1 MLPYSNP
8 NHDFAFEQA
17 VIGMA
22 MISLDGSILKVNS
35 ALSDLLG
42 YSQQELTAG
51 APQKDSSIRALLNQV
66 VWNTRATQDQ
76 QQSITQFEYVYHHP
90 SDRVLY
96 LNVLCSVE
104 QDPEQG
110 PKGYL
115 VQFEDRTLMR
125 QLMKQLERKEQKL
138 NEKENS
144 FLQLLDGLPLSVLIT
159 KKGIV
164 HYVNPAG
171 LRLVN
176 AAHPQDVLGISTDVI
191 VDESYHNELSLR
203 RARYTES
210 ENGEL
215 GSFNY
220 LIRCL
225 DGQKKMVAGFTLI
238 INYEGEKAA
247 VGIFKDITEQLMEEN
262 RVMQSEKL
270 TTAGQLAAG
279 IAHEIRNPLTS
290 INGFVKLLRSAE
302 RSNELYFEI
311 IESELKRIELIV
323 NELLVLSKPQSV
335 HVSGPIDVSAIMEQ
349 IITLMKVQAAL
360 KNIEIIPHYPMAP
373 VFVQGEVNQ
382 LKQVFINLL
391 KNAMEA
397 MNQGGTITLDILHN
411 AQEVQIIVQDEG
423 IGMTQEQIQSLGQP
437 FVTTKDTGTG
447 LGLMITKNIIHNH
460 GGTMNVESMPDHGTT
475 FTIHLPAL

>member
-1 MLPYSNP
+1 MLPYSTP
-8 NHDFAFEQA
+8 NHDFAFEQS

-22 MISLDGSILKVNS
+22 IVSLDGTMLKVNS

-51 APQKDSSIRALLNQV
+51 APQEESIRKLLHQV
-66 VWNTRATQDQ
+66 VQNARTAQDH
-76 QQSITQFEYVYHHP
+76 QQSVTYFEYTYHHP
-90 SDRVLY
+90 SDREVY
-96 LNVLCSVE
+96 LSVHTRVEHDME
-104 QDPEQG
+104 QCPQT
-110 PKGYL
+110 YL
-115 VQFEDRTLMR
+115 VQFEDRTLLR
-125 QLMKQLERKEQKL
+125 HVMKQLELNEQKL
-138 NEKENS
+138 HEEENS
-144 FLQLLDGLPLSVLIT
+144 YLQLLEGLPLSVLIT
-159 KKGIV
+159 KKGII
-164 HYVNPAG
+164 HYVNPAT

-176 AAHPQDVLGISTDVI
+176 AAHPRDVLGISTDVI
-191 VDESYHNELSLR
+191 VDVSYHNELSKR
-203 RARYTES
+203 RARYVES
-210 ENGEL
+210 GEI
-215 GSFNY
+215 GSVNY

-225 DGQKKMVAGFTLI
+225 DGQKKMVTGFTLV

-247 VGIFKDITEQLMEEN
+247 VNIFKDITEQRMEED

-323 NELLVLSKPQSV
+323 NELLVLSKPQGV
-335 HVSGPIDVSAIMEQ
+335 HVSGPIDVFAIMEQ

-360 KNIEIIPHYPMAP
+360 KNIEIIPHYPMVP

-423 IGMTQEQIQSLGQP
+423 VGMTQEQIQSLGQP

-447 LGLMITKNIIHNH
+447 LGMMITKNIIHNH
-460 GGTMNVESMPDHGTT
+460 GGTMNVESIPDHGTT

>member
-51 APQKDSSIRALLNQV
+51 APQEDSSIRALLNQV
-66 VWNTRATQDQ
+66 VWNARATQNQ

-90 SDRVLY
+90 SDREIY
-96 LNVLCSVE
+96 LHARCSVE
-104 QDPEQG
+104 QDPKQN

-115 VQFEDRTLMR
+115 LQVEDRTLLR
-125 QLMKQLERKEQKL
+125 QLMKQLELKEQKL

-144 FLQLLDGLPLSVLIT
+144 FLQLLEGLPLSVLIT
-159 KKGIV
+159 KKGFV
-164 HYVNPAG
+164 HYVNPAA

-176 AAHPQDVLGISTDVI
+176 AAHPRDVLGISTDVV
-191 VDESYHNELSLR
+191 VDASYHNKLMKR
-203 RARYTES
+203 RAKYAES
-210 ENGEL
+210 GEI
-215 GSFNY
+215 GSVDY

-225 DGQKKMVAGFTLI
+225 DGQEKMVTGFTLI

-247 VGIFKDITEQLMEEN
+247 VGIFKDITEQQMEED

-335 HVSGPIDVSAIMEQ
+335 HVSGPIDVFAIMEQ

-360 KNIEIIPHYPMAP
+360 KNIEIVPHYPMAP

-460 GGTMNVESMPDHGTT
+460 GGTMNVESVPDHGTT

>member
-22 MISLDGSILKVNS
+22 LISLDGSILKVNS
-35 ALSDLLG
+35 ALSNLLG

-51 APQKDSSIRALLNQV
+51 ASQKDSSIRALLNQV

-90 SDRVLY
+90 SDREVY
-96 LNVLCSVE
+96 LSLRISVKE
-104 QDPEQG
+104 ELAQSFR
-110 PKGYL
+110 GYL
-115 VQFEDRTLMR
+115 VQFEDRTLLRQLMR
-125 QLMKQLERKEQKL
+125 QLELKEQKL

-144 FLQLLDGLPLSVLIT
+144 FLQLLEGLPLSVLIT

-164 HYVNPAG
+164 HYVNPAA

-176 AAHPQDVLGISTDVI
+176 AAHPRDVLGISTDVV
-191 VDESYHNELSLR
+191 VDASYHNALMKR
-203 RARYTES
+203 RAKYTES
-210 ENGEL
+210 GEI
-215 GSFNY
+215 GSVDY

-225 DGQKKMVAGFTLI
+225 DGQEKMVTGFTLI

-247 VGIFKDITEQLMEEN
+247 VGIFKDITEQQLEED

-335 HVSGPIDVSAIMEQ
+335 HVSGPIDVFAIMEQ

-460 GGTMNVESMPDHGTT
+460 GGTMNVESIPDHGTT

>member
-22 MISLDGSILKVNS
+22 LISLDGSILKVNS

-51 APQKDSSIRALLNQV
+51 APQEDSSIRALLNQV
-66 VWNTRATQDQ
+66 IWNARTAQDHPPLPAR
-76 QQSITQFEYVYHHP
+76 FEYVYHHP
-90 SDRVLY
+90 SNREVY
-96 LNVLCSVE
+96 LSICTMLQE
-104 QDPEQG
+104 LDQRRR
-110 PKGYL
+110 GYL
-115 VQFEDRTLMR
+115 VQFEDRTLLR
-125 QLMKQLERKEQKL
+125 QLMKQLELKEQKL
-138 NEKENS
+138 TEEENA
-144 FLQLLDGLPLSVLIT
+144 FLQLMEGLPLSVFIT
-159 KKGIV
+159 KKSII
-164 HYVNPAG
+164 HYVNAAA
-171 LRLVN
+171 LRLIN
-176 AAHPQDVLGISTDVI
+176 ATHPRDILGISTDVI
-191 VDESYHNELSLR
+191 VDVSDHNKLMKR
-203 RARYTES
+203 RAKYAES
-210 ENGEL
+210 GEI
-215 GSFNY
+215 GSVDY

-225 DGQKKMVAGFTLI
+225 DGQEKMVTGFTLI

-247 VGIFKDITEQLMEEN
+247 VGIFKDITEQQMEED

-335 HVSGPIDVSAIMEQ
+335 HVSGPIDVFAIMEQ

-460 GGTMNVESMPDHGTT
+460 GGTMNVESVPDHGTT

>member
-22 MISLDGSILKVNS
+22 LISLDGSILKVNS

-51 APQKDSSIRALLNQV
+51 ASQKDNSIRALLNQV

-90 SDRVLY
+90 SDREVY
-96 LNVLCSVE
+96 LSVRISVKE
-104 QDPEQG
+104 ELAQSFR
-110 PKGYL
+110 GYL
-115 VQFEDRTLMR
+115 VQFEDRTLLRQLMR
-125 QLMKQLERKEQKL
+125 QLELKEQKL

-144 FLQLLDGLPLSVLIT
+144 FLQLLEGLPLSVLIT

-164 HYVNPAG
+164 HYVNPAA

-176 AAHPQDVLGISTDVI
+176 ASHPRDVLGISTDVV
-191 VDESYHNELSLR
+191 VDASYHNALMKR
-203 RARYTES
+203 RAKYTES
-210 ENGEL
+210 GEI
-215 GSFNY
+215 GSVDY

-225 DGQKKMVAGFTLI
+225 DGQEKMVTGFTLI

-247 VGIFKDITEQLMEEN
+247 VGIFKDITEQQLEED

-335 HVSGPIDVSAIMEQ
+335 HVSGPIDVFAIMEQ

-460 GGTMNVESMPDHGTT
+460 GGTMNVESIPDYGTT

>member
-51 APQKDSSIRALLNQV
+51 APQEDSSIRALLNQV
-66 VWNTRATQDQ
+66 VWNARAAQNQ

-90 SDRVLY
+90 SDREVY
-96 LNVLCSVE
+96 LSVRISVKE
-104 QDPEQG
+104 ELAQNFRG
-110 PKGYL
+110 CL
-115 VQFEDRTLMR
+115 VQFEDRTLLR
-125 QLMKQLERKEQKL
+125 QLMKQLELKEQKL

-144 FLQLLDGLPLSVLIT
+144 FLQLLEGLPLSVLIT

-164 HYVNPAG
+164 HYVNPAA

-176 AAHPQDVLGISTDVI
+176 AAHPRDVLGISTDVV
-191 VDESYHNELSLR
+191 VDASHHNKLMKR
-203 RARYTES
+203 RAKYAES
-210 ENGEL
+210 EEI
-215 GSFNY
+215 GSVDY
-220 LIRCL
+220 RIRCL
-225 DGQKKMVAGFTLI
+225 DGQEKMVTGFTLI

-247 VGIFKDITEQLMEEN
+247 VGIFKDITEQQMEED

-335 HVSGPIDVSAIMEQ
+335 HVSGPIDVFAIMEQ

-411 AQEVQIIVQDEG
+411 AQEVRIIVQDEG

-460 GGTMNVESMPDHGTT
+460 GGTMNVESIPNHGTT

>member
-51 APQKDSSIRALLNQV
+51 APQEDSSIRALLNQV
-66 VWNTRATQDQ
+66 VWNARATQNQ
-76 QQSITQFEYVYHHP
+76 QQSITQFEHVYHHP
-90 SDRVLY
+90 SDREVY
-96 LNVLCSVE
+96 LHVRCSFE
-104 QDPEQG
+104 QDPKQN

-115 VQFEDRTLMR
+115 LQVEDRTLLR
-125 QLMKQLERKEQKL
+125 QLMKQLELKEQKL

-144 FLQLLDGLPLSVLIT
+144 FLQLLEGLPLSVLIT

-164 HYVNPAG
+164 HYVNPAA

-176 AAHPQDVLGISTDVI
+176 ASHPRDVLGISTDVV
-191 VDESYHNELSLR
+191 VDASYHNKLMKR
-203 RARYTES
+203 RAKYAES
-210 ENGEL
+210 GEI
-215 GSFNY
+215 GSIDY

-225 DGQKKMVAGFTLI
+225 DGQEKMVMGFTLI

-247 VGIFKDITEQLMEEN
+247 IGIFKDITELQMEED

-335 HVSGPIDVSAIMEQ
+335 HVSGPIDVFAIMEQ

-460 GGTMNVESMPDHGTT
+460 GGTMNVESIPDHGTT

>member
-22 MISLDGSILKVNS
+22 LISFDGSILKVNS

-51 APQKDSSIRALLNQV
+51 APQEDSSIRALLNQV
-66 VWNTRATQDQ
+66 VWNARAAQNQ

-90 SDRVLY
+90 SDREVY
-96 LNVLCSVE
+96 LSVRISVKE
-104 QDPEQG
+104 ELAQNFRG
-110 PKGYL
+110 CL
-115 VQFEDRTLMR
+115 VQFEDRTLLR
-125 QLMKQLERKEQKL
+125 QLMKQLELKEQKL

-144 FLQLLDGLPLSVLIT
+144 FLQLLEGLPLSVLIT

-164 HYVNPAG
+164 HYVNPAA

-176 AAHPQDVLGISTDVI
+176 AAHPRDVLGISTDVV
-191 VDESYHNELSLR
+191 VDASHHNKLMKR
-203 RARYTES
+203 RAKYAES
-210 ENGEL
+210 GEI
-215 GSFNY
+215 GSVDY
-220 LIRCL
+220 RIRCL
-225 DGQKKMVAGFTLI
+225 DGQEKMVTGFTLI

-247 VGIFKDITEQLMEEN
+247 VGIFKDITEQQMEED

-335 HVSGPIDVSAIMEQ
+335 HVSGPIDVFAIMEQ

-411 AQEVQIIVQDEG
+411 AQEVRIIVQDEG

-460 GGTMNVESMPDHGTT
+460 GGTMNVESIPNHGTT

>member
-22 MISLDGSILKVNS
+22 MISFDGSILKVNS

-51 APQKDSSIRALLNQV
+51 APQEDSSIRALLNQV
-66 VWNTRATQDQ
+66 VWNARATQDQ

-90 SDRVLY
+90 SDREVY
-96 LNVLCSVE
+96 LSVRISVKE
-104 QDPEQG
+104 ELAQNFRG
-110 PKGYL
+110 CL
-115 VQFEDRTLMR
+115 VQFEDRTLLR
-125 QLMKQLERKEQKL
+125 QLMKQLELKEQKL

-144 FLQLLDGLPLSVLIT
+144 FLQLLEGLPLSVLIT

-164 HYVNPAG
+164 HYVNPAA

-176 AAHPQDVLGISTDVI
+176 AAHPRDVLGISTDVV
-191 VDESYHNELSLR
+191 VDASHHNKLMKR
-203 RARYTES
+203 RAKYAES
-210 ENGEL
+210 GEI
-215 GSFNY
+215 GSVDY

-225 DGQKKMVAGFTLI
+225 DGQEKMVTGFTLI

-247 VGIFKDITEQLMEEN
+247 VGIFKDITEQQMEED

-302 RSNELYFEI
+302 QSNELYFEI

-335 HVSGPIDVSAIMEQ
+335 HVSGPIDVFAIMEQ

-411 AQEVQIIVQDEG
+411 AQEVRIIVQDEG

-460 GGTMNVESMPDHGTT
+460 GGTMNVESIPNHGTT

>member
-22 MISLDGSILKVNS
+22 LISLDGSILKVNS

-51 APQKDSSIRALLNQV
+51 ASQKDSSIRALLNQV

-90 SDRVLY
+90 SDREVY
-96 LNVLCSVE
+96 LSVRISVKE
-104 QDPEQG
+104 ELAQSFR
-110 PKGYL
+110 GYL
-115 VQFEDRTLMR
+115 VQFEDRTLLR

-164 HYVNPAG
+164 HYVNPAA

-176 AAHPQDVLGISTDVI
+176 AAHPRDVLGISTDVV
-191 VDESYHNELSLR
+191 VDASYHNKLMKR
-203 RARYTES
+203 RAKYAES
-210 ENGEL
+210 GEI
-215 GSFNY
+215 GSVDY

-225 DGQKKMVAGFTLI
+225 DGQEKMVTGFTLT

-247 VGIFKDITEQLMEEN
+247 VGIFKDITEQQMEED

-335 HVSGPIDVSAIMEQ
+335 HVSGPIDVFAIMEQ

-423 IGMTQEQIQSLGQP
+423 IGMTQEQIQTLGQP

-460 GGTMNVESMPDHGTT
+460 GGTMNVESIPDYGTT

>member
-1 MLPYSNP
+1 MLPYSTP
-8 NHDFAFEQA
+8 NHDFAFEQS

-22 MISLDGSILKVNS
+22 LVSLDGTILKVNS
-35 ALSDLLG
+35 ALCDLLG
-42 YSQQELTAG
+42 YSPQELTAG
-51 APQKDSSIRALLNQV
+51 APQEENSLRELLDRVIQNARAAQGHQPSV
-66 VWNTRATQDQ
+66 PPV
-76 QQSITQFEYVYHHP
+76 EYAYRHP
-90 SDRVLY
+90 SDRELY
-96 LNVLCSVE
+96 LSARCSVDH
-104 QDPEQG
+104 DPERG

-115 VQFEDRTLMR
+115 VQFEDRSLLR
-125 QLMKQLERKEQKL
+125 QLMKQLEQKEQKL

-144 FLQLLDGLPLSVLIT
+144 FLQLLEELPLSVLIT

-164 HYVNPAG
+164 HYVNSAA

-176 AAHPQDVLGISTDVI
+176 ATHSHDVLGISTDVI
-191 VDESYHNELSLR
+191 VDASYHQALMKR
-203 RARYTES
+203 RATYAES
-210 ENGEL
+210 GEI
-215 GSFNY
+215 GSVDY

-225 DGQKKMVAGFTLI
+225 DGQEKMVTGFTLI
-238 INYEGEKAA
+238 IQYEGEKAA
-247 VGIFKDITEQLMEEN
+247 VGIFKDITEQRMEED

-323 NELLVLSKPQSV
+323 NELLVLSKPQGA
-335 HVSGPIDVSAIMEQ
+335 HVSGPIDVSAILDQ

-360 KNIEIIPHYPMAP
+360 KNIEIIPHYPLVP
-373 VFVQGEVNQ
+373 IYVQGEVNQ

-397 MNQGGTITLDILHN
+397 MNHGGSITLDIVHSGP
-411 AQEVQIIVQDEG
+411 EVQIIVQDEG
-423 IGMTQEQIQSLGQP
+423 VGMTQDQIQSLGQP
-437 FVTTKDTGTG
+437 FFTTKDTGTG

-460 GGTMNVESMPDHGTT
+460 GGTMNVESTPDHGTT

>member
-51 APQKDSSIRALLNQV
+51 APQEDSSIRALLNQV
-66 VWNTRATQDQ
+66 VWNARATQDQ

-90 SDRVLY
+90 SDREVY
-96 LNVLCSVE
+96 LSVRISVKE
-104 QDPEQG
+104 ELAQNFRG
-110 PKGYL
+110 CL
-115 VQFEDRTLMR
+115 VQFEDRTLLR
-125 QLMKQLERKEQKL
+125 QLMKQLELKEQKL

-144 FLQLLDGLPLSVLIT
+144 FLQLLEGLPLSVLIT

-164 HYVNPAG
+164 HYVNPAA

-176 AAHPQDVLGISTDVI
+176 AAHPRDVLGISTDVV
-191 VDESYHNELSLR
+191 VDASHHNKLMKR
-203 RARYTES
+203 RAKYAES
-210 ENGEL
+210 GEI
-215 GSFNY
+215 GSVDY

-225 DGQKKMVAGFTLI
+225 DGQEKMVTGFTLI

-247 VGIFKDITEQLMEEN
+247 VGIFKDITEQQMEED

-335 HVSGPIDVSAIMEQ
+335 HVSGPIDVFAIMEQ

-411 AQEVQIIVQDEG
+411 AQEVRIIVQDEG

-460 GGTMNVESMPDHGTT
+460 GGTMNVESIPNHGTT

>member
-22 MISLDGSILKVNS
+22 MLSLDGSILKVNS

-51 APQKDSSIRALLNQV
+51 APQEDSSIRALWNQV
-66 VWNTRATQDQ
+66 IWNARTAQDHPPL
-76 QQSITQFEYVYHHP
+76 IARFEYVYRHP
-90 SDRVLY
+90 SNREVY
-96 LNVLCSVE
+96 LNICTMQKALE
-104 QDPEQG
+104 QSHH
-110 PKGYL
+110 GYL
-115 VQFEDRTLMR
+115 VQFEDRTLLR
-125 QLMKQLERKEQKL
+125 QLMKQLELKEQKL
-138 NEKENS
+138 TEEENA
-144 FLQLLDGLPLSVLIT
+144 FLQLMEGLPLSVFII
-159 KKGIV
+159 KKSIIR
-164 HYVNPAG
+164 Y
-171 LRLVN
+171 VN
-176 AAHPQDVLGISTDVI
+176 AAALRLINATHPRDILGISTDVI
-191 VDESYHNELSLR
+191 VDVSYHNELFKR
-203 RARYTES
+203 RARYAES
-210 ENGEL
+210 GEI
-215 GSFNY
+215 GSVNY

-225 DGQKKMVAGFTLI
+225 DGQKKMVTGFTLV

-247 VGIFKDITEQLMEEN
+247 AGIFKDITEQQMEED

-335 HVSGPIDVSAIMEQ
+335 HVSGPIDVFAIMEQ

-360 KNIEIIPHYPMAP
+360 KNIEIIPHYPITP

-460 GGTMNVESMPDHGTT
+460 GGTMNVESIPDHGTT
-475 FTIHLPAL
+475 FTILLPAL

>member
-22 MISLDGSILKVNS
+22 LISLDGSILKVNS

-51 APQKDSSIRALLNQV
+51 ASQEDSSIRALLNQV

-90 SDRVLY
+90 SDREVHLS
-96 LNVLCSVE
+96 LRISVKE
-104 QDPEQG
+104 ELAQSFR
-110 PKGYL
+110 GYL
-115 VQFEDRTLMR
+115 VQFEDRTLLR

-164 HYVNPAG
+164 HYVNSAA

-176 AAHPQDVLGISTDVI
+176 AAHPRDVLGISTDVV
-191 VDESYHNELSLR
+191 VDASYHNKLMKR
-203 RARYTES
+203 RAKYAES
-210 ENGEL
+210 GEI
-215 GSFNY
+215 GSVDY

-225 DGQKKMVAGFTLI
+225 DGQEKMVTGFTLT

-247 VGIFKDITEQLMEEN
+247 VGIFKDITEQQMEED

-335 HVSGPIDVSAIMEQ
+335 HVSGPIDVFAIMEQ

-460 GGTMNVESMPDHGTT
+460 GGTMNVESIPDYGTT

>member
-51 APQKDSSIRALLNQV
+51 APQEDSSIRALLNQV
-66 VWNTRATQDQ
+66 VWNARAIQNQ

-90 SDRVLY
+90 SDREVY
-96 LNVLCSVE
+96 LSVRISVKQE
-104 QDPEQG
+104 LAQSFR
-110 PKGYL
+110 GYL
-115 VQFEDRTLMR
+115 VQFEDRTLLR
-125 QLMKQLERKEQKL
+125 QLMKQLELKEQKL

-144 FLQLLDGLPLSVLIT
+144 FLQLLEGLPLSVLIT

-164 HYVNPAG
+164 HYVNPAA
-171 LRLVN
+171 LRLVH
-176 AAHPQDVLGISTDVI
+176 AAHPRDVLGISTDVV
-191 VDESYHNELSLR
+191 VDASYHNKLMKR
-203 RARYTES
+203 RAKYAES
-210 ENGEL
+210 GEI
-215 GSFNY
+215 GSVDY

-225 DGQKKMVAGFTLI
+225 DGQEKMVTGFTLI
-238 INYEGEKAA
+238 INYEGDKAA
-247 VGIFKDITEQLMEEN
+247 VGIFKDITEQQMEED

-335 HVSGPIDVSAIMEQ
+335 HVSGPIDLFAIMEQ

-360 KNIEIIPHYPMAP
+360 KNIEIVPHYPMAP

-460 GGTMNVESMPDHGTT
+460 GGTMNVESIPDHGTT

>member
-8 NHDFAFEQA
+8 NHNFAFEQA

-22 MISLDGSILKVNS
+22 LISLDGSILKVNP

-51 APQKDSSIRALLNQV
+51 APQEDSSIRALLNQV
-66 VWNTRATQDQ
+66 VWNARATQNQ

-90 SDRVLY
+90 SDREVY
-96 LNVLCSVE
+96 LSVRISVKE
-104 QDPEQG
+104 ELAQSFRG
-110 PKGYL
+110 CL
-115 VQFEDRTLMR
+115 VQFEDRTLLRQLMR
-125 QLMKQLERKEQKL
+125 QLELKEQKL

-144 FLQLLDGLPLSVLIT
+144 FLQLLEGLPLSVLIT

-164 HYVNPAG
+164 HYVNPAA

-176 AAHPQDVLGISTDVI
+176 AAHPRDVLGISTDVV
-191 VDESYHNELSLR
+191 VDASYHNKLMKR
-203 RARYTES
+203 RAKYAES
-210 ENGEL
+210 GEI
-215 GSFNY
+215 GSVDY

-225 DGQKKMVAGFTLI
+225 DGQEKMVTGFTLI

-247 VGIFKDITEQLMEEN
+247 VGIFKDITEQQMEED

-290 INGFVKLLRSAE
+290 INGFVKLLRSTE

-335 HVSGPIDVSAIMEQ
+335 HVSGPIDVFAIMEQ
-349 IITLMKVQAAL
+349 IITLMQVQAAL

-411 AQEVQIIVQDEG
+411 AQEVRIIVQDEG

-460 GGTMNVESMPDHGTT
+460 GGTMNVESIPNHGTT

>member
-1 MLPYSNP
+1 MLPYSSP
-8 NHDFAFEQA
+8 NHDFAFEQS

-22 MISLDGSILKVNS
+22 MVSLEGTILKVNS
-35 ALSDLLG
+35 ALCDLLG
-42 YSQQELTAG
+42 YTQQELTAG
-51 APQKDSSIRALLNQV
+51 APQEENSFRELLNRV
-66 VWNTRATQDQ
+66 VQNARAAHGL
-76 QQSITQFEYVYHHP
+76 QQSVTPFEYAYRHP
-90 SDRVLY
+90 SDRELY
-96 LNVLCSVE
+96 LHARCSVE
-104 QDPEQG
+104 QDPERG

-115 VQFEDRTLMR
+115 VQFEDRTLLR
-125 QLMKQLERKEQKL
+125 QLMKQLEQKEEKL
-138 NEKENS
+138 NEKEHS
-144 FLQLLDGLPLSVLIT
+144 FLQLLEGLPLSVLIT

-176 AAHPQDVLGISTDVI
+176 ATHPRDVLGISTDVI
-191 VDESYHNELSLR
+191 VDASYHNALMKR
-203 RARYTES
+203 RAKYAES
-210 ENGEL
+210 GEI
-215 GSFNY
+215 GSVDY

-225 DGQKKMVAGFTLI
+225 DGQEKMVNGFTFI
-238 INYEGEKAA
+238 INYDGEKAA
-247 VGIFKDITEQLMEEN
+247 VGIFRDITEQQMEED

-323 NELLVLSKPQSV
+323 NELLVLSKPQGV
-335 HVSGPIDVSAIMEQ
+335 HVSGPIDVYAIMEQ

-360 KNIEIIPHYPMAP
+360 KNIEIIPHYPRVP

-423 IGMTQEQIQSLGQP
+423 VGMTQEQIQSLGQP

-460 GGTMNVESMPDHGTT
+460 GGTMNVESIPDHGTT

>member
-22 MISLDGSILKVNS
+22 LISLDGSILKVNS

-51 APQKDSSIRALLNQV
+51 APQEDSSIRALLNQV
-66 VWNTRATQDQ
+66 VWNARATQNQ

-90 SDRVLY
+90 SDREIY
-96 LNVLCSVE
+96 LHARCSVE
-104 QDPEQG
+104 QDPKQN

-115 VQFEDRTLMR
+115 LQVEDRTLLR
-125 QLMKQLERKEQKL
+125 QLMKQLELKEQKL

-144 FLQLLDGLPLSVLIT
+144 FLQLLEGLPLSVLIT
-159 KKGIV
+159 KKGFV
-164 HYVNPAG
+164 HYVNPAA

-176 AAHPQDVLGISTDVI
+176 AAHPRDVLGISTDVV
-191 VDESYHNELSLR
+191 VDASYHNKLMKR
-203 RARYTES
+203 RAKYAES
-210 ENGEL
+210 GEI
-215 GSFNY
+215 GSVDY

-225 DGQKKMVAGFTLI
+225 DGQEKMVTGFTLI

-247 VGIFKDITEQLMEEN
+247 VGIFKDITEQQMEED

-335 HVSGPIDVSAIMEQ
+335 HVSGPIDVFAIMEQ

-360 KNIEIIPHYPMAP
+360 KNIEIVPHYPMAP

-460 GGTMNVESMPDHGTT
+460 GGTMNVESVPDHGTT

>member
-42 YSQQELTAG
+42 YSQQELTVG
-51 APQKDSSIRALLNQV
+51 APQEANSIRELFNQV
-66 VWNTRATQDQ
+66 VQNASAAQDH
-76 QQSITQFEYVYHHP
+76 QQSITPFEYIYHHP
-90 SDRVLY
+90 SDREVY
-96 LNVLCSVE
+96 LSVRISVK
-104 QDPEQG
+104 QDLE
-110 PKGYL
+110 KSRRGYL
-115 VQFEDRTLMR
+115 VQFENRTLLR
-125 QLMKQLERKEQKL
+125 QLMKQLELKEQKL
-138 NEKENS
+138 NEEENS
-144 FLQLLDGLPLSVLIT
+144 FLQLLEGLPLSVFIT
-159 KKGIV
+159 KKSIV
-164 HYVNPAG
+164 HYVNSAA
-171 LRLVN
+171 LRLIN
-176 AAHPQDVLGISTDVI
+176 AAHPRDILGISTDVI
-191 VDESYHNELSLR
+191 VDVSYHNELFKR
-203 RARYTES
+203 RARYAES
-210 ENGEL
+210 GEI
-215 GSFNY
+215 GSVNY

-225 DGQKKMVAGFTLI
+225 DGQEKMVNGFTLI

-247 VGIFKDITEQLMEEN
+247 VGIFKDITEQQMEED

-323 NELLVLSKPQSV
+323 NELLVLSKPQGV
-335 HVSGPIDVSAIMEQ
+335 HVSGPIDVFAIMEQ

-423 IGMTQEQIQSLGQP
+423 VGMTQEQIQSLGQP

-447 LGLMITKNIIHNH
+447 LGMMITKNIIHNH
-460 GGTMNVESMPDHGTT
+460 GGTMNVESIPDHGTT
-475 FTIHLPAL
+475 FTIHLPAI